1 MATRVRSRTA
11 ASAPTASVPTTT
23 TASGGRIAASGRRAA
38 RRSLAGLARII
49 RLITAGVAGVILIG
63 IALVL
68 LEGNRD
74 NMIVDGLLDAAAWL
88 TAPFEDMFTLDDR
101 KQSIAVNYGIAAAVS
116 ALAGGLL
123 ARFVRPR

>member
-1 MATRVRSRTA
+1 MATLVRSRTA
-11 ASAPTASVPTTT
+11 ASAPTASAPTTT
-23 TASGGRIAASGRRAA
+23 TSRERIAAGSRRAA
-38 RRSLAGLARII
+38 RRGLAGLARVI
-49 RLITAGVAGVILIG
+49 RLITAGLVAVILIG

-88 TAPFEDMFTLDDR
+88 TAPFEDMFTLDER
-101 KQSIAVNYGIAAAVS
+101 KETIAVNYGIAAAVY